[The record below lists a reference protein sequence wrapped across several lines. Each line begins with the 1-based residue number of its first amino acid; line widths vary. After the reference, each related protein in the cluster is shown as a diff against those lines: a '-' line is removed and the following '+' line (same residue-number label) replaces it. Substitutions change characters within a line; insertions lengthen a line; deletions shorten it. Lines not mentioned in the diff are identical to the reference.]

1 MHCTDGSEEQ
11 NSTLYRSTARLH
23 YSIALS
29 VLGYTAKAAVI
40 FSMGIQGAVAEQD
53 AGPSE
58 RFHHVRA
65 RVIVGEVA
73 TVLLILTQQPALRQ
87 AGDVV
92 DDIQDVVLEHA
103 VLQHHRTLWKHFS
116 LASLCYGSSEEEEEH
131 AREYNQKLIHD
142 TAVQHST
149 DYMSWTS
156 LLSYLSFCSCFIS
169 HNHIINEGVRKFS

>member
-1 MHCTDGSEEQ
+1 MSVTVRSEEE
-11 NSTLYRSTARLH
+11 NSTLYRSTAWLH
-23 YSIALS
+23 HSIALS
-29 VLGYTAKAAVI
+29 VLGYTAQAAVI

-92 DDIQDVVLEHA
+92 DDLQDVVLEHA

-116 LASLCYGSSEEEEEH
+116 LASLCLGTSEEEEEEEEH
-131 AREYNQKLIHD
+131 AR
-142 TAVQHST
+142 
-149 DYMSWTS
+149 
-156 LLSYLSFCSCFIS
+156 
-169 HNHIINEGVRKFS
+169 